1 MADPSY
7 NAKVYLEQGAS
18 ALVVASGGSIR
29 IEPGGAISGATA
41 VGSFVFATGEISASD
56 LAGNLT
62 SGTLDL
68 GPHLIA
74 AREAASGET
83 LTSGT
88 SAPGMFWGGI
98 LNVDT
103 TPSQTLLSSADQ
115 SLCWTW
121 ASGNSDGMKLPPIAL
136 PTDLSTAAG
145 LNVDV
150 FGESIGTGTA
160 SDAKSAFD
168 IRCWSGVGD
177 TEMGATHPDF
187 TSTPTWRG
195 ITVASGDI
203 TTGPLNITLVPETHA
218 GRGIR
223 LLGARIRYT
232 RSS

>member
-1 MADPSY
+1 MSFT
-7 NAKVYLEQGAS
+7 NKVYREPGGTTM
-18 ALVVASGGSIR
+18 VVASGGTLR
-29 IEPGGAISGATA
+29 IDAGAA
-41 VGSFVFATGEISASD
+41 VQGLGRAGV
-56 LAGNLT
+56 LPGNLA

-88 SAPGMFWGGI
+88 SAPTMFWGGL

-103 TPSQTLLSSADQ
+103 TPSQTLVSSGDQ
-115 SLCWTW
+115 SLTWTW
-121 ASGNSDGMKLPPIAL
+121 ASANIDGMKLPPIAL

-150 FGESIGTGTA
+150 YGESIGTGTA
-160 SDAKSAFD
+160 SDAKSALD

-203 TTGPLNITLVPETHA
+203 TSGPLNITLVPEAHA
-218 GRGIR
+218 GRALRIF
-223 LLGARIRYT
+223 GARIRYT